1 MLKKCAYSICCD
13 DSLNGLTYLLAYK
26 TALQS
31 IGKKTSDND
40 NEICMNSG
48 DKAIQGLKEKPEST
62 PEEFENLGRL
72 CEELEIFVNAGER
85 AHGI

>member
-1 MLKKCAYSICCD
+1 
-13 DSLNGLTYLLAYK
+13 
-26 TALQS
+26 
-31 IGKKTSDND
+31 
-40 NEICMNSG
+40 MNSG